1 MTIGSMET
9 PKTREEFEY
18 RFQLLGYLIK
28 NNKIVFSPNVKH
40 SIEGLK
46 QLRYLP
52 NGRIDFLSVDEST
65 RLIANMYATMPHDDF
80 SIPNQD
86 TDES

>member
-1 MTIGSMET
+1 MTIGSMKT

-18 RFQLLGYLIK
+18 RFQLLGYLIE
-28 NNKIVFSPNVKH
+28 NNKISFSPNVKH

-65 RLIANMYATMPHDDF
+65 RLIGNIYATMPYDDF
-80 SIPNQD
+80 NITNQD
-86 TDES
+86 TNES